1 MKRIYFF
8 VALVLITVIAAITLY
23 SSQIETNSQGRR
35 SQQSACIAGQ
45 SLPEI
50 VRESQAAVVGRV
62 ISISKARFASE
73 GNRYHEDALIYRDV
87 TIKIEDKLFDSISLA
102 NRITIPVIGGSVKLP
117 LKVLV
122 LKKEPP
128 GTIRSCGEE
137 THFEPGERVLLFLK
151 NGIMGFKEGTGEE
164 ATVSRL
170 QIVGAWQGKFRLEG
184 DKAISDVP
192 ERSTNLQTI
201 KKLIKESGDM
211 KPEKTK
217 TVTTLFLPSIYSI

>member
-1 MKRIYFF
+1 M
-8 VALVLITVIAAITLY
+8 ALVLIAGIAAIPLY
-23 SSQIETNSQGRR
+23 SSQIETDNQGRR

-62 ISISKARFASE
+62 VSISKARFASE

-87 TIKIEDKLFDSISLA
+87 TIKIEDK
-102 NRITIPVIGGSVKLP
+102 
-117 LKVLV
+117 
-122 LKKEPP
+122 
-128 GTIRSCGEE
+128 
-137 THFEPGERVLLFLK
+137 K
-151 NGIMGFKEGTGEE
+151 NGIMGFKKDTGEE

-192 ERSTNLQTI
+192 ERSTDLQTI